1 MNNPSVVMEVPYAE
15 MKQDT
20 YDPSGW
26 LSEMDFVCDGDREVC
41 IVICTDQNVKPGQ
54 EAVKHVQQVEWDT
67 LELQKPSWVSPLNVD
82 SSKGSSSAEI
92 APTEMYDNGNVR
104 VGNIVI
110 SKTEYAKAE
119 LAWLDEL
126 FKVFGWKA

>member
-54 EAVKHVQQVEWDT
+54 EAVKHVQQVEWD
-67 LELQKPSWVSPLNVD
+67 PLP
-82 SSKGSSSAEI
+82 KIEQ
-92 APTEMYDNGNVR
+92 YDNGNVR